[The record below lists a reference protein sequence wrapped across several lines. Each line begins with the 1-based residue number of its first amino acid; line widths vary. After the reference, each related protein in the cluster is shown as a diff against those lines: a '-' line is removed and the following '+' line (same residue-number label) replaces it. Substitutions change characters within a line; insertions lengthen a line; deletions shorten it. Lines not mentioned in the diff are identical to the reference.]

1 MFGYLLGN
9 LQNSAY
15 DRLRQSQKKLG
26 MIMQKRWEIAEEL
39 TAAEKETQ
47 QRIIEE
53 IKCPE
58 MIAEMLVRRGL
69 DNQTDINLFF
79 HPDLSNI
86 HDPFLFKD
94 MDKATDRIRKAI
106 NNQEKITIYGDYDV
120 DGTTSTALLYLGL
133 KKMNALVDYYIPHR
147 MIDGY
152 GLSISGVDQLK
163 ENGTNLIISV
173 DCGINSITEVKTI
186 NELGMEIIIT
196 DHHNPKEELP
206 QALAI
211 INPKLPDCGYPCK
224 ELAGVGVAY
233 KLLMAVYIK
242 LGVDTHEMCNK
253 YLDLVALGTIADI
266 VSLIGENRIFAS
278 IGLDR
283 LIKKQNIGLNA
294 LINIAGLSEKELN
307 AGDIVFGIAPRI
319 NAAGRMGTALT
330 AVELLVSVDDK
341 ESRELAQRIEQ
352 QNSLRQQI
360 DQRTFN
366 EACQII
372 EKKYKN
378 LDETMFIVVSS
389 DEWHPGVI
397 GIVASKLVEKY
408 YRPAVMISFKDG
420 IGSGS
425 GRSIADFDLFDALDH
440 VQDCLDT
447 FGGHK
452 YAAGLS
458 ILAEYLDTFENQ
470 ITKYMK
476 SKMSSEMLVPPLKI
490 DSNLEIYEINENL
503 LEWLNRFAPFGPG
516 NMKPVFYSRQVMIIG
531 YPYCV
536 GKNHLK
542 LKVMKDGCELDLI
555 GFNLGDY
562 LPFLKKGTQIDIAY
576 SLEFNTWQGRTSIQ
590 GKLKDLHFEK
600 DN

>member
-1 MFGYLLGN
+1 
-9 LQNSAY
+9 
-15 DRLRQSQKKLG
+15 
-26 MIMQKRWEIAEEL
+26 MQKRWKIADEL
-39 TAAEKETQ
+39 TEEEKAIQ
-47 QRIIEE
+47 KQIVEE
-53 IKCPE
+53 SKFPE

-69 DNQTDINLFF
+69 YTPEDIDYFF
-79 HPDLSNI
+79 HPDLSRL
-86 HDPFLFKD
+86 HDPFLFND
-94 MDKATDRIRKAI
+94 MEKAVRRIIEAI
-106 NNQEKITIYGDYDV
+106 NNNELITIYGDYDV

-133 KKMNALVDYYIPHR
+133 RKVGALINYYIPHR

-163 ENGTNLIISV
+163 ESGTKLILSV
-173 DCGINSITEVKTI
+173 DCGINSINEVASI
-186 NELGMEIIIT
+186 NEMGMDIIIT

-206 QALAI
+206 AALAI
-211 INPKLPDCGYPCK
+211 INPKLPDCQYPFK

-233 KLLMAVYIK
+233 KLLMAVYSI
-242 LGVDTHEMCNK
+242 LGVDSSELNHK

-266 VSLIGENRIFAS
+266 VPLNGENRVFAS

-283 LIKKQNIGLNA
+283 LVKKQNIGLNA
-294 LINIAGLSEKELN
+294 LITLAGLTEKELN
-307 AGDIVFGIAPRI
+307 ASDIVFGIAPRI
-319 NAAGRMGTALT
+319 NAAGRMGTAMT
-330 AVELLVSVDDK
+330 AVELLVSVDER
-341 ESRELAQRIEQ
+341 ESRELAQMIEQ

-366 EACQII
+366 EACSII
-372 EKKYKN
+372 EKKYTN
-378 LDETMFIVVSS
+378 LADTMFIVVSS

-425 GRSIADFDLFDALDH
+425 GRSISDFDLFQALTH

-458 ILAEYLDTFENQ
+458 IMAEYLDAFENR
-470 ITKYMK
+470 ISKYMRTQI
-476 SKMSSEMLVPPLKI
+476 SPEALVPPLRI
-490 DSNLEIYEINENL
+490 DSHLELYEINENL

-516 NMKPVFYSRQVMIIG
+516 NMKPVFYTEKVTIQG

-562 LPFLKKGTQIDIAY
+562 LPFLKKGSFIDIAF
-576 SLEFNTWQGRTSIQ
+576 SLEFNTWQGRTTIQ
-590 GKLKDLHFEK
+590 GKLKDIHFE
-600 DN
+600 NRN

>member
-1 MFGYLLGN
+1 
-9 LQNSAY
+9 
-15 DRLRQSQKKLG
+15 
-26 MIMQKRWEIAEEL
+26 
-39 TAAEKETQ
+39 
-47 QRIIEE
+47 
-53 IKCPE
+53 
-58 MIAEMLVRRGL
+58 
-69 DNQTDINLFF
+69 
-79 HPDLSNI
+79 
-86 HDPFLFKD
+86 
-94 MDKATDRIRKAI
+94 
-106 NNQEKITIYGDYDV
+106 
-120 DGTTSTALLYLGL
+120 
-133 KKMNALVDYYIPHR
+133 
-147 MIDGY
+147 
-152 GLSISGVDQLK
+152 LK
-163 ENGTNLIISV
+163 ENGTSLIISV
-173 DCGINSITEVKTI
+173 DCGINSINEVETI
-186 NELGMEIIIT
+186 NELGMDIIIT
-196 DHHNPKEELP
+196 DHHNPKEQLP
-206 QALAI
+206 RAYAI
-211 INPKLPDCGYPCK
+211 INPKLPGSKYPCL

-233 KLLMAVYIK
+233 KMLMAVYIK

-266 VSLIGENRIFAS
+266 VPLVGENRIFAS
-278 IGLDR
+278 IGLER

-294 LINIAGLSEKELN
+294 LINLAGLTEKTLN
-307 AGDIVFGIAPRI
+307 ASDIVFGIAPRI

-330 AVELLVSVDDK
+330 AVKLMVSIDEK
-341 ESRELAQRIEQ
+341 ESRELAQQIEH

-360 DQRTFN
+360 DQRTYN

-372 EKKYKN
+372 EEKYKN
-378 LDETMFIVVSS
+378 MDETLFIVISS

-425 GRSIADFDLFDALDH
+425 GRSIADFDLFEALTH
-440 VQDCLDT
+440 VEDCLDT

-458 ILAEYLDTFENQ
+458 IMAEYLDTFENQ

-476 SKMSSEMLVPPLKI
+476 SRISPDLLLPPLKI
-490 DSNLEIYEINENL
+490 DSKLELYEINENL

-516 NMKPVFYSRQVMIIG
+516 NMKPVFFTTLVTIVG

-562 LPFLKKGTQIDIAY
+562 LPFLKKGEKIDIAY

-600 DN
+600 DI